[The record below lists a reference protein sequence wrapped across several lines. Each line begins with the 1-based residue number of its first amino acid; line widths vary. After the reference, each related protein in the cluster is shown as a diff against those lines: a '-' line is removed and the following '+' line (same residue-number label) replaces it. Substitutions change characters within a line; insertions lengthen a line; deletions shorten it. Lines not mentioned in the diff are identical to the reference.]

1 MHVVSMPPLFIMIFV
16 FLAIV
21 ITHAIKIENF
31 TTIYPSAVSPND
43 TRIPLT
49 LGLMVSFSGDY
60 VTSSSVAGV
69 QLALDLINENNNST
83 GIQTAIQVDRF
94 SGTSCWLIDYASTQ
108 WADMHGLSINGVCGT
123 AWFTYI
129 SPYRAM
135 PCTGK

>member
-21 ITHAIKIENF
+21 ITHAIEIGNF

-69 QLALDLINENNNST
+69 QLALDLINENSSLLPGYRLQYKLTDSQVRLAGSLTMHPHN
-83 GIQTAIQVDRF
+83 GQT
-94 SGTSCWLIDYASTQ
+94 
-108 WADMHGLSINGVCGT
+108 T